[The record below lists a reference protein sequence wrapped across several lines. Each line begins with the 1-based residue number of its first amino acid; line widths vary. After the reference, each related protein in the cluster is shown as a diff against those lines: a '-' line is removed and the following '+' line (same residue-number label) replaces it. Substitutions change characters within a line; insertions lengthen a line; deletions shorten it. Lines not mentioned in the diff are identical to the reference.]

1 MQRASLAGLAVVM
14 SAFAVGTA
22 DAKGGAIALPPMR
35 VEVGTLFPVVGG
47 EAVEPATEFLI
58 GMHSSALAWW
68 PTSVDIGVGYIGS
81 ERTLVHGYRASVAR
95 TGQQAVVDES
105 FSLNGGYLSLGR
117 TLVRQPH
124 FRTWIELRGELLKGT
139 IDARAFS
146 AIGGVVRFSAEIF
159 GSGVGGHS
167 DSNSIAMFAGTV
179 SLGVYLEASHR
190 DIALELGPTGI
201 SGGISIRLP
210 FILAAALGR

>member
-1 MQRASLAGLAVVM
+1 MQRASLAGVVVGLLAI
-14 SAFAVGTA
+14 AVSTA

-35 VEVGTLFPVVGG
+35 VEVGTLFPIGGG

-68 PTSVDIGVGYIGS
+68 PTSFDIGVGYIGS
-81 ERTLVHGYRASVAR
+81 ERTLVQGYRKTVAR
-95 TGQQAVVDES
+95 TRQPTVGDDT
-105 FSLNGGYLSLGR
+105 FSLDGGYLSLGR
-117 TLVRQPH
+117 TLARQPH

-146 AIGGVVRFSAEIF
+146 AIGGAVRLSAEIF

-167 DSNSIAMFAGTV
+167 DHNSIAMFAGTV

-210 FILAAALGR
+210 FILAAALGC